1 MNTDRQGLLFD
12 LGLRDYK
19 AVWDLQHELLN
30 KRAQDAIP
38 DALILCEHPQVITLG
53 RGSRTAHFQ
62 LNGLPCYAVE
72 RGGDVTYHGPG
83 QLVGYPI
90 LRLEEGHRD
99 LHRYLRDLEEVLIL
113 ALGGFGIE
121 AQRRAS
127 YTGVWTTGQAV
138 APQAQKKIASIG
150 VAVRRWVT
158 YHGFAL
164 NVSTDLNFFKK
175 ISPCGLDGAIMTSME
190 QLLRRPIEMPAVK
203 ESVKRRFAEVFDM
216 RLMGVSRS

>member
-1 MNTDRQGLLFD
+1 MPSQKKVADGSQGLLFD
-12 LGLRDYK
+12 LGLHDYK
-19 AVWDLQHELLN
+19 AVWALQHELVE
-30 KRAQDAIP
+30 KRAQNEIP
-38 DALILCEHPQVITLG
+38 NVLILCEHPHVITLG
-53 RGSRTAHFQ
+53 RGSRVERFQ
-62 LNGLPCYAVE
+62 LDETPCYAVE

-90 LRLEEGHRD
+90 VRLEESHRD
-99 LHRYLRDLEEVLIL
+99 LHKYLRDL
-113 ALGGFGIE
+113 GIA

-127 YTGVWTTGQAV
+127 YTGVWTAGPAV

-150 VAVRRWVT
+150 IAVRRWVT

-164 NVSTDLNFFKK
+164 NVNTDLNFFKR

-190 QLLRRPIEMPAVK
+190 QLLRRPIEMPTVK

-216 RLMGVSRS
+216 HLIGVSRS